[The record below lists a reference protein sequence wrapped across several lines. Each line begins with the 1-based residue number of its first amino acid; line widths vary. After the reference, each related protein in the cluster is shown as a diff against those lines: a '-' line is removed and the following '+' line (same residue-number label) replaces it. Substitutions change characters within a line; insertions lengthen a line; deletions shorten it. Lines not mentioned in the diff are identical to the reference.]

1 MKQFE
6 PARINDQYSLTLSQT
21 GNVELHKE
29 GIGVV
34 GSMSYYYT
42 RNDLPLFICRHE
54 PTADLRTI
62 HEVMVQFDQQMDE
75 MVECGCLIVGGQNV
89 AIKQTKTV

>member
-1 MKQFE
+1 MEQFV
-6 PARINDQYSLTLSQT
+6 PARINEQHYLILNET
-21 GNVELHKE
+21 GKVELHKE

-42 RNDLPLFICRHE
+42 RNDLPLFICRHD

-62 HEVMVQFDQQMDE
+62 HDVMVKLDVQMDE
-75 MVECGCLIVGGQNV
+75 MIKCGCLTVGGKNV
-89 AIKQTKTV
+89 ANSCL

>member
-6 PARINDQYSLTLSQT
+6 PARINNQYSLVLNPT
-21 GNVELHKE
+21 GNVDLYREK
-29 GIGVV
+29 IGVV

-42 RNDLPLFICRHE
+42 RNDLPLFICRHD

-62 HEVMVQFDQQMDE
+62 HDVMVKLDVQMDE
-75 MVECGCLIVGGQNV
+75 MIKCGCLTVGGKNV
-89 AIKQTKTV
+89 ASSCL

>member
-6 PARINDQYSLTLSQT
+6 PARINEQYYLLLNET
-21 GNVELHKE
+21 GNVELYNE

-42 RNDLPLFICRHE
+42 RNDLPLFICRHD

-62 HEVMVQFDQQMDE
+62 HDVMVQLDNQMDE
-75 MVECGCLIVGGQNV
+75 MIECGCLIVGGRNV
-89 AIKQTKTV
+89 AIQR

>member
-6 PARINDQYSLTLSQT
+6 PARINNQYYLTLKET

-29 GIGVV
+29 GTGVV

-42 RNDLPLFICRHE
+42 RNDLPLFICRHD
-54 PTADLRTI
+54 PSANLRTI
-62 HEVMVQFDQQMDE
+62 HDVMVKLDTQMAE
-75 MVECGCLIVGGQNV
+75 MAACGCLMVGGQNV
-89 AIKQTKTV
+89 AIQGGKI

>member
-6 PARINDQYSLTLSQT
+6 PARINDQYSLVLNPT
-21 GNVELHKE
+21 GNVDLYKE

-42 RNDLPLFICRHE
+42 RNDLPLFICRHD

-62 HEVMVQFDQQMDE
+62 HDVMVQLDNQMDE
-75 MVECGCLIVGGQNV
+75 MVECGRLMVGGRNV
-89 AIKQTKTV
+89 AMQRKSI

>member
-6 PARINDQYSLTLSQT
+6 PARINDQYSLTLKEI
-21 GNVELHKE
+21 GNVELYKE

-34 GSMSYYYT
+34 GSMSYYYM

-54 PTADLRTI
+54 PSADLRTI
-62 HEVMVQFDQQMDE
+62 HDVMVKLDEQMDE
-75 MVECGCLIVGGQNV
+75 MVKCGCLSVGGKNI
-89 AIKQTKTV
+89 ASTCI

>member
-1 MKQFE
+1 MEQFV
-6 PARINDQYSLTLSQT
+6 PARINEKHYLTLNET
-21 GNVELHKE
+21 GKVELHKE

-42 RNDLPLFICRHE
+42 RNDLPLFICRHD

-62 HEVMVQFDQQMDE
+62 HDVMVKLDVQMDE
-75 MVECGCLIVGGQNV
+75 MIKCGCLTVGGKNV
-89 AIKQTKTV
+89 ANSCL

>member
-6 PARINDQYSLTLSQT
+6 PARINNQYSLTLSQT
-21 GNVELHKE
+21 GNVELHKTD
-29 GIGVV
+29 IGVI

-62 HEVMVQFDQQMDE
+62 HDVMVKLDVQMDE
-75 MVECGCLIVGGQNV
+75 MIKCGCLTVGGENV
-89 AIKQTKTV
+89 ANSCL

>member
-1 MKQFE
+1 MEQFVS
-6 PARINDQYSLTLSQT
+6 ARINEQYYLTLNKT
-21 GNVELHKE
+21 GKVELHKE

-62 HEVMVQFDQQMDE
+62 HDVMVQLDNQMDE
-75 MVECGCLIVGGQNV
+75 MI
-89 AIKQTKTV
+89 

>member
-6 PARINDQYSLTLSQT
+6 PARINNQYSLVLNPT
-21 GNVELHKE
+21 GNVDLYKE

-54 PTADLRTI
+54 PSANLRTI
-62 HEVMVQFDQQMDE
+62 HDIMVQLDEQMQK
-75 MVECGCLIVGGQNV
+75 MVECGCLVVGGRNV
-89 AIKQTKTV
+89 AIRH

>member
-6 PARINDQYSLTLSQT
+6 PARINNQYSLVLNPT
-21 GNVELHKE
+21 GNVDLYREK
-29 GIGVV
+29 IGVV

-42 RNDLPLFICRHE
+42 HNDLPLFICRHD

-62 HEVMVQFDQQMDE
+62 HDVMVKLDVQMDE
-75 MVECGCLIVGGQNV
+75 MIKCGCLTVGGKNV
-89 AIKQTKTV
+89 ANSCL

>member
-6 PARINDQYSLTLSQT
+6 PARINNQYSLTLSQT
-21 GNVELHKE
+21 GNVELHKTD
-29 GIGVV
+29 IGVI

-62 HEVMVQFDQQMDE
+62 HDVMVKLDVQMDE
-75 MVECGCLIVGGQNV
+75 MIKCGCLTVGGKNV
-89 AIKQTKTV
+89 ASSCL

>member
-6 PARINDQYSLTLSQT
+6 PARINDQYSLTLKET

-42 RNDLPLFICRHE
+42 RNDLPLFICRHD
-54 PTADLRTI
+54 PSANLRTI
-62 HEVMVQFDQQMDE
+62 HDVMVQLDTQMDE
-75 MVECGCLIVGGQNV
+75 MAACGCLIVGGNNV
-89 AIKQTKTV
+89 ALQGNSI

>member
-21 GNVELHKE
+21 GNVKLHKA

-62 HEVMVQFDQQMDE
+62 HDVMVQLDQQMDE

-89 AIKQTKTV
+89 AIRQINVN

>member
-6 PARINDQYSLTLSQT
+6 PARINNQYSLTLSQT
-21 GNVELHKE
+21 GNIELHKTD
-29 GIGVV
+29 IGVI

-62 HEVMVQFDQQMDE
+62 HDVMVKLDVQMDE
-75 MVECGCLIVGGQNV
+75 MIKCGCLMVGGKNV
-89 AIKQTKTV
+89 ANSCL

>member
-6 PARINDQYSLTLSQT
+6 PARINDQYSLVLNPT
-21 GNVELHKE
+21 GNVDLYKE

-42 RNDLPLFICRHE
+42 RNDLPLFICRHD

-62 HEVMVQFDQQMDE
+62 HDVMVLLDNQMDE
-75 MVECGCLIVGGQNV
+75 MVDCGCLMVGGRNV
-89 AIKQTKTV
+89 AARY

>member
-6 PARINDQYSLTLSQT
+6 PAQINNQYSLILKET

-29 GIGVV
+29 DIGVV

-42 RNDLPLFICRHE
+42 RNDLPLFICRHDLS
-54 PTADLRTI
+54 ADLRTI
-62 HEVMVQFDQQMDE
+62 HDVMVQLDTQMDE
-75 MVECGCLIVGGQNV
+75 LIKYGCLTVGGKNV
-89 AIKQTKTV
+89 AIQR